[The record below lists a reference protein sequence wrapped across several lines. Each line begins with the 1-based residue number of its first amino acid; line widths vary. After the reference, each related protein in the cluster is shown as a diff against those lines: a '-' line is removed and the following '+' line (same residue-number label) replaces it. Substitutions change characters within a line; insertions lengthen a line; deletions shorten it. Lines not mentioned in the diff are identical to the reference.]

1 MLKWEGITSKEAS
14 KQRYVFRRLWKIYGP
29 GYAFFYGTASY
40 YKTTT
45 MRKQDNNA
53 SLIELVFEGRNQQY
67 GAYVLRR
74 DYSNR
79 LGTALG
85 IMLTGVFG
93 LCLWTNFRGGSNET
107 NALLADNRDWM
118 KITAVEVKP
127 PAPEVQKPVVTAAK
141 PAAPDV
147 ATQKFTSTIDI
158 KTNVQD
164 PMPPNDVLKTAAVST
179 VTQTGKDPG
188 NIVRPIETP
197 ITGDG
202 DGEGQGTPFTADEH
216 QPEFPG
222 GEGALRNYLA
232 AHLRTPSSLEEGER
246 RMVRIRFTVLADGR
260 VDQWFIESSGGDE
273 FDREVLRV
281 CKRMPRW
288 IPGYQNGQHVAV
300 QYVLPVT
307 FLSLGS

>member
-1 MLKWEGITSKEAS
+1 
-14 KQRYVFRRLWKIYGP
+14 
-29 GYAFFYGTASY
+29 
-40 YKTTT
+40 
-45 MRKQDNNA
+45 MRKQENNA

-74 DYSNR
+74 DYSSR

-85 IMLTGVFG
+85 VMLTGVFG
-93 LCLWTNFRGGSNET
+93 LCLWTNFRGGSGET

-127 PAPEVQKPVVTAAK
+127 PEPEVQKPVVTAAK

-188 NIVRPIETP
+188 NTVRPIEP
-197 ITGDG
+197 LNTGDG
-202 DGEGQGTPFTADEH
+202 NGEGQGTPFTADEH

-232 AHLRTPSSLEEGER
+232 AHLQTPSSLEEGER
-246 RMVRIRFTVLADGR
+246 RMVRIRFTVLTDGR
-260 VDQWFIESSGGDE
+260 VDQWIIESSGGDA

-288 IPGYQNGQHVAV
+288 IPGSQNGQHVAV

-307 FLSLGS
+307 FLSTGS